1 VAKEVVMR
9 RRRILRRTLFGQAAR
24 LATASLLPMPALA
37 ETRQVKFTLPWLAQG
52 AFAFVYMANAKG
64 YLKQRGIEMSIAR
77 GFGSFASAQSISG
90 GQFDC
95 GLCAAPA
102 LTLSVAKGLP
112 LIALATTDYDAT
124 MGVGV
129 LADSPITKPQEL
141 AGRKIASVPTSAEF
155 PFLPAYAKKVG
166 LDLSTVES
174 VHTDNKVNERVLME
188 KQVDAI
194 TNFAAS
200 SYALMMSQG
209 VPSRWFLYSSAGIVN
224 HGQTI
229 AVAKETFAKDPAF
242 CEAITEGILEGLA
255 FALTNQD
262 ETVDLFIKGLP
273 EMALNPHAKEFAR
286 LGVVLWQHSV
296 AKPQARDNGLGWSDP
311 AGYTAMIDL
320 CITYLGGPGVNK
332 PELDA
337 LFTNQFAGKIKL
349 TEAQWAQVH
358 TQVAEFDKV
367 FS

>member
-1 VAKEVVMR
+1 VR
-9 RRRILRRTLFGQAAR
+9 QRRISRRGLFEQAAGVA
-24 LATASLLPMPALA
+24 ATALLAKPAIA

-52 AFAFVYMANAKG
+52 SFAFVYMAQAKG
-64 YLKQRGIEMSIAR
+64 FMKKRGIEMSIAR
-77 GFGSFASAQSISG
+77 GFGSFASAQSISA

-129 LADSPITKPQEL
+129 LADSPIKTPQDL
-141 AGRKIASVPTSAEF
+141 AGKKIASVPTSAEY

-166 LDLSTVES
+166 LDLGTVQS
-174 VHTDNKVNERVLME
+174 VHVDNKVIERLLQE

-200 SYALMMSQG
+200 SYAVMMSKG
-209 VPSRWFLYSSAGIVN
+209 VASRWLLYSSAGIKN

-229 AVAKETFAKDPAF
+229 AVTKTTLATDPAF
-242 CEAITEGILEGLA
+242 CEAMVDGLLEGIS
-255 FALTNQD
+255 FALTNSD
-262 ETVDLFIKGLP
+262 ETVELFLRQLP
-273 EMALNPHAKEFAR
+273 EMALNPSAKEFTR
-286 LGVVLWQHSV
+286 LGLILWQRSV
-296 AKPQARDNGLGWSDP
+296 EHPEARTHGLGWCDP
-311 AGYTAMIDL
+311 AAFTEMTDL
-320 CITYLGGPGVNK
+320 VMTYLTEPGMKRPDN
-332 PELDA
+332 DA
-337 LFTNQFAGKIKL
+337 LFTNQFTGKIKL
-349 TEAQWAQVH
+349 DETQWAQVRDR
-358 TQVAEFDKV
+358 VSEYDKI

>member
-1 VAKEVVMR
+1 MQ
-9 RRRILRRTLFGQAAR
+9 RRRISRRTFFGRAAG
-24 LATASLLPMPALA
+24 LATASLLPLPAIA

-52 AFAFVYMANAKG
+52 SFAFVYMAQAKG
-64 YLKQRGIEMSIAR
+64 FMQKRGIDMSIAR

-112 LIALATTDYDAT
+112 LLALATTDYDAT

-129 LADSPITKPQEL
+129 LADSPIEKPQQL
-141 AGRKIASVPTSAEF
+141 AGKKIASVPTSAEF
-155 PFLPAYAKKVG
+155 PFLPAYAKKIG

-174 VHTDNKVNERVLME
+174 VHVDNKVIEHVLE
-188 KQVDAI
+188 EHQVDAI

-200 SYALMMSQG
+200 SYSTLMSRG
-209 VPSRWFLYSSAGIVN
+209 KPSRWFLYSSAGIVN

-229 AVAKETFAKDPAF
+229 AVTKDTYAKDPAF
-242 CEAITEGILEGLA
+242 CEAMAEGILEGLA
-255 FALTNQD
+255 FTLTNPE
-262 ETVDLFIKGLP
+262 ETVDLFLKGLP
-273 EMALNPHAKEFAR
+273 EMALNPNAKELAH
-286 LGVVLWQHSV
+286 LGLILWQHSV
-296 AKPQARDNGLGWSDP
+296 DKPEARDHGLGWSDP
-311 AGYTAMIDL
+311 AAYTAMIDL
-320 CITYLGGPGVNK
+320 CMTYLGGPGVNK

-337 LFTNQFAGKIKL
+337 LFTNQFVGKLKL
-349 TEAQWAQVH
+349 SDAQWADVH
-358 TQVAEFDKV
+358 ARVTEFDKV

>member
-1 VAKEVVMR
+1 MQRRSITR
-9 RRRILRRTLFGQAAR
+9 RRFLGRAGG
-24 LATASLLPMPALA
+24 LAVATSLPLPAIA

-52 AFAFVYMANAKG
+52 SFAFVYMANAKG
-64 YLKQRGIEMSIAR
+64 YMQKRGIDMSIAR
-77 GFGSFASAQSISG
+77 GFGSFASAQAITT

-141 AGRKIASVPTSAEF
+141 AGKKIASVPTSAEF

-174 VHTDNKVNERVLME
+174 VHVDNKVIEHVLE
-188 KQVDAI
+188 EHQVDAI

-200 SYALMMSQG
+200 SYSTLMSRG
-209 VPSRWFLYSSAGIVN
+209 KPSRWFLYSSAGIVN

-229 AVAKETFAKDPAF
+229 AVTKETLAKDPAF
-242 CEAITEGILEGLA
+242 CEAMVDGLLEGIA
-255 FALTNQD
+255 FTLTNPE
-262 ETVDLFIKGLP
+262 ETVDLFLKGLP
-273 EMALNPHAKEFAR
+273 EMALNPNAEELAH
-286 LGVVLWQHSV
+286 LGLVLWQHSV
-296 AKPQARDNGLGWSDP
+296 DKPEAREHGLGWSDP
-311 AGYTAMIDL
+311 KAYVEMTDL
-320 CITYLGGPGVNK
+320 VMTYLGGPGVTR
-332 PELDA
+332 PEQDA
-337 LFTNQFAGKIKL
+337 LFTDKFTGEIKL
-349 TEAQWAQVH
+349 DDRQWADVH
-358 TQVAEFDKV
+358 NRVAEFDKV
-367 FS
+367 FT

>member
-1 VAKEVVMR
+1 MR
-9 RRRILRRTLFGQAAR
+9 RRRTSRRTFLGQAAG
-24 LATASLLPMPALA
+24 LATATLLPLPAIA
-37 ETRQVKFTLPWLAQG
+37 EMRQVKFTLPWLAQG
-52 AFAFVYMANAKG
+52 SFAFVYMAQAKEFM
-64 YLKQRGIEMSIAR
+64 KKRGIEMSIAR

-90 GQFDC
+90 GQFDI

-129 LADSPITKPQEL
+129 LADSPITKPQDL
-141 AGRKIASVPTSAEF
+141 AGKKIASVPTSAEF

-166 LDLSTVES
+166 LDLGTVES
-174 VHTDNKVNERVLME
+174 VHVDNKVIEHVLEE

-200 SYALMMSQG
+200 SYSTLMSRG
-209 VPSRWFLYSSAGIVN
+209 KPSRWFLYSSAGIVN

-229 AVAKETFAKDPAF
+229 AVTKDTLAKDPVF
-242 CEAITEGILEGLA
+242 CEAIVDGILEGLA
-255 FALTNQD
+255 FTLTNPD
-262 ETVDLFIKGLP
+262 ETVALFLKQLP
-273 EMALNPHAKEFAR
+273 EMALNPNAKDLAH
-286 LGVVLWQHSV
+286 LGLVMWQHSV
-296 AKPQARDNGLGWSDP
+296 DKPEARDHGLGWSDP
-311 AGYTAMIDL
+311 AAYTEMTDL
-320 CITYLGGPGVNK
+320 VMTYLGGPDVHR
-332 PELDA
+332 PAIDA

-349 TEAQWAQVH
+349 DETQWAQVR
-358 TQVAEFDKV
+358 TRVSEYDKV

>member
-1 VAKEVVMR
+1 MGMQR
-9 RRRILRRTLFGQAAR
+9 RSVSRRTFLGRTAG
-24 LATASLLPMPALA
+24 LATASLLPLPALA

-52 AFAFVYMANAKG
+52 AYAFAYMANAKG
-64 YLKQRGIEMSIAR
+64 FMQKRGIEMSIAR
-77 GFGSFASAQSISG
+77 GFGSFASAQSIAA

-112 LIALATTDYDAT
+112 LVALATTDYDAT

-141 AGRKIASVPTSAEF
+141 AGKKIASVPTSAEYPFF
-155 PFLPAYAKKVG
+155 PAFAKKVG
-166 LDLSTVES
+166 IDFSTIES

-200 SYALMMSQG
+200 SYAVMMSQN

-229 AVAKETFAKDPAF
+229 AVTKDTFAKDPAL
-242 CEAITEGILEGLA
+242 CEAITGGLLEGLA
-255 FALTNQD
+255 FALTNPD

-286 LGVVLWQHSV
+286 LGLILWQHSV
-296 AKPQARDNGLGWSDP
+296 DKPQAHDNGLGWSDP

-320 CITYLGGPGVNK
+320 CMTYLGGPDVHK

-337 LFTNQFAGKIKL
+337 LFTNQFVGKIKL
-349 TEAQWAQVH
+349 TDAQWAKVH